1 MTESSSSDW
10 SPGRPIFWGFLGV
23 FVLVGGFGAWA
34 AFSEINGAVI
44 APGQIE
50 VEQNRQVVQHP
61 DGGVVET
68 IHVVEGDVVEAGDL
82 LITLDGETLRTELSM
97 IEGQIFEFLARS
109 ARFSAERDSAEALEF
124 DEFLLASDNPAT
136 AELMEGQ
143 RRLFEARMISE
154 DREREQ
160 LSQRRSQV
168 AIQITG
174 FQSQK
179 AALERQLALITGEV
193 ANQRSLFDR
202 GLTESSRLL
211 ALEREQANLEGQIGE
226 LEASVAEA
234 EGRITEAGIEIIRL
248 ETERRETAIS
258 SLRDLQYELF
268 ELFERRQSLLIRLD
282 QLDLRAPTSGIVYN
296 MQVFARRSVI
306 RPAEAVLYVIPQD
319 RPLVITAKIAPQD
332 IDQIFVG
339 QSVAIRF
346 PAFDQRTTPALDG
359 RVLQVS
365 ADTFMDE
372 RTQQP
377 FYRAEIS
384 IDEGQLD
391 RLPEDKLLLPGMPV
405 EAFVATD
412 ARTPLAYFVRPFTDY
427 FAKAFRES

>member
-1 MTESSSSDW
+1 MKETSQSEW
-10 SPGRPIFWGFLGV
+10 SPGWPIFWGFLGV
-23 FVLVGGFGAWA
+23 FVLVGGFGTWA
-34 AFSEINGAVI
+34 ALTEINGAVI

-97 IEGQIFEFLARS
+97 IEGQIFELLARS
-109 ARFSAERDSAEALEF
+109 ARFSAERDSAEVLEF

-258 SLRDLQYELF
+258 NLRDLQYELF
-268 ELFERRQSLLIRLD
+268 GLFERRQSLLTRLG

-296 MQVFARRSVI
+296 MQVFAHRSVI

-319 RPLVITAKIAPQD
+319 RPLVITAKITPQD

-365 ADTFMDE
+365 ADTFTDD
-372 RTQQP
+372 RTQQT

-427 FAKAFRES
+427 FTKAFRES